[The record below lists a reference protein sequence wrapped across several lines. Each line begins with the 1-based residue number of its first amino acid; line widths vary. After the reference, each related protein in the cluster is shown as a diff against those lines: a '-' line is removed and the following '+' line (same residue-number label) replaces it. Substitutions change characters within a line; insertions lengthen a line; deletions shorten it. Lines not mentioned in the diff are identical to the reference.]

1 MRRIAL
7 LFLLASTTAYGQRNL
22 NLEETVFGSR
32 TYAPTSLV
40 SPNWIPTLNSI
51 SYLDASYQNLVSK
64 GADKNGQEEIL
75 ASKQDLENALKTQ
88 WPQETFSLRMFPYD
102 YKWKDD
108 KTISLEI
115 DGKSK
120 SYTFDFDTQHKTIS
134 NAILSDANGKN
145 KEISPD
151 RTKVAYLVDNN
162 IFLVDSDGKTIAV
175 TNDKDPGIVN
185 GSDYTHRQEFGIN
198 KGLWWS
204 PQNDQL
210 IYYRK
215 DETMVT
221 KYPLV
226 QWSTRVAETKDIYYP
241 MAGMKSEEVT
251 LVIYN
256 PSTGSKVTLLT
267 GEPKEQFLTGV
278 TWDPSGAFVYVG
290 VLNRGQNH
298 LKMNK
303 YDAKSGAL
311 IKTLFEETATTWV
324 EPQNPLTF
332 IPTNPKQFLYQSD
345 KDGFNQLYLYD
356 TDGKLIRKLGHKE
369 LIVKD
374 LLTFSS
380 KGDKVSYI
388 GVTND
393 GLDRQLF
400 EVELKSGKTTQLTT
414 ESGTHTAS
422 LNSNGTYILDQ
433 YSDLSTPNVIQLKE
447 IKSGK
452 KNILIQAQ
460 NPFQGKIN
468 TPKIDFVQLTTAD
481 GQTPLTGRIIYP
493 NDFDPNKKYPV
504 MYYLYGGSH
513 SQLVTNR
520 WLGGAGYFDIYMAQQ
535 GYIVFTMDNRGT
547 DARGRAF
554 ATATHRQLGQ
564 AEMADQMKG
573 IEFLKSKPY
582 VDKER
587 MGIFGWSFGGF
598 MTTSFMLH
606 HNEIFKAAVAGG
618 PVIDWKYYEVMYGE
632 RYMDTP
638 QDNPQGYKLTSLLD
652 KADRLKGDLLI
663 IHGAQDPVVVQQH
676 SMEFIEACIKAGKQV
691 DYFLYPTHEHNVMG
705 KDRIHMYEKIA
716 KYFDL
721 HLHSSSAN

>member
-7 LFLLASTTAYGQRNL
+7 FFLLAGSTAYGQRNL
-22 NLEETVFGSR
+22 NLEETVFGPR
-32 TYAPTSLV
+32 TYAPTSIV
-40 SPNWIPTLNSI
+40 SPSWVPTSNKI
-51 SYLDASYQNLVSK
+51 SYLDPTYQRLMHRS
-64 GADKNGQEEIL
+64 ADKNGLEEVIIN
-75 ASKQDLENALKTQ
+75 KQDLENALKIQ

-102 YKWKDD
+102 YKWKDS
-108 KTISLEI
+108 KTLTLEI
-115 DGKSK
+115 TGKSK
-120 SYTFDFDTQHKTIS
+120 SYLFDFDTQQKTIS
-134 NAILSDANGKN
+134 NAVSSDIDAKN
-145 KEISPD
+145 REVSPD
-151 RTKVAYLVDNN
+151 RSKIAYLIDNN
-162 IFLVDSDGKTIAV
+162 IFVVDASGKTVSITTDQDA
-175 TNDKDPGIVN
+175 GIVN

-210 IYYRK
+210 LYYRK

-221 KYPLV
+221 KYPLI
-226 QWSTRVAETKDIYYP
+226 QWSPRVAQAKDIYYP

-251 LVIYN
+251 LVIHDL
-256 PSTGSKVTLLT
+256 STGAKLTLQT
-267 GEPKEQFLTGV
+267 GEPKEQFLTSV
-278 TWDPSGAFVYVG
+278 TWDPSGSFVYVG
-290 VLNRGQNH
+290 VLNRGQDH

-303 YDAKSGAL
+303 YDAKTGRL
-311 IKTLFEETATTWV
+311 VKTLFEETASTWV
-324 EPQNPLTF
+324 EPQTPLTF
-332 IPTNPKQFLYQSD
+332 LPTNPRQFLYQTD
-345 KDGFNQLYLYD
+345 KDGFNQLFLYD
-356 TDGKLIRKLGHKE
+356 IEGNLIRKLGSQN
-369 LIVKD
+369 LIVKE
-374 LLTFSS
+374 LLGFSA

-388 GVTND
+388 GVTSD

-400 EVELKSGKTTQLTT
+400 QVELKSGKTTQITT
-414 ESGTHTAS
+414 EPGTHTAS
-422 LNSNGTYILDQ
+422 INSAGTYILDQ
-433 YSDLSTPNVIQLKE
+433 YSNLNTPNVIQLKE
-447 IKSGK
+447 IKSEK
-452 KNILIQAQ
+452 KNVLIQAA
-460 NPFQGKIN
+460 NPFIGKIN
-468 TPKIDFVQLTTAD
+468 TPNIEFVQLTTAD

-554 ATATHRQLGQ
+554 AAATHRQLGQ

-573 IEFLKSKPY
+573 IEYLRSKPY
-582 VDKER
+582 VDQER

-606 HNEIFKAAVAGG
+606 HNDIFKAAVAGG

-638 QDNPQGYKLTSLLD
+638 QKNPEGYKLTSLLD
-652 KADRLKGDLLI
+652 KADRLKGNLLI

-691 DYFLYPTHEHNVMG
+691 DYFLYPTHEHNVIG

-716 KYFDL
+716 RYFDQ
-721 HLHSSSAN
+721 HLQQ

>member
-7 LFLLASTTAYGQRNL
+7 FFLLAGSTAYGQRNL
-22 NLEETVFGSR
+22 NLEETVFGPR
-32 TYAPTSLV
+32 TYAPTSIV
-40 SPNWIPTLNSI
+40 SPSWVPTSNKI
-51 SYLDASYQNLVSK
+51 SYLDPTYQRLMHRS
-64 GADKNGQEEIL
+64 ADKNGLEEVIIN
-75 ASKQDLENALKTQ
+75 KQDLENALKIQ

-102 YKWKDD
+102 YKWKDS
-108 KTISLEI
+108 KTLTLEI
-115 DGKSK
+115 TGKSK
-120 SYTFDFDTQHKTIS
+120 SYLFDFDTQQKTIS
-134 NAILSDANGKN
+134 NAVSSDIDAKN
-145 KEISPD
+145 REVSPD
-151 RTKVAYLVDNN
+151 RSKIAYLIDNN
-162 IFLVDSDGKTIAV
+162 IFVVDASGKTVSITTDQDA
-175 TNDKDPGIVN
+175 GIVN

-210 IYYRK
+210 LYYRK

-221 KYPLV
+221 KYPLI
-226 QWSTRVAETKDIYYP
+226 QWSPRVAQAKDIYYP

-251 LVIYN
+251 LVIHDL
-256 PSTGSKVTLLT
+256 STGAKLTLQT
-267 GEPKEQFLTGV
+267 GEPKEQFLTSV
-278 TWDPSGAFVYVG
+278 TWDPSGSFVYVG
-290 VLNRGQNH
+290 VLNRGQDH

-303 YDAKSGAL
+303 YDAKTGRL
-311 IKTLFEETATTWV
+311 VKTLFEETASTWV
-324 EPQNPLTF
+324 EPQTPLTF
-332 IPTNPKQFLYQSD
+332 LPTNPRQFLYQTD
-345 KDGFNQLYLYD
+345 KDGFNQLFLYD
-356 TDGKLIRKLGHKE
+356 IEGNLIRKLGSQN
-369 LIVKD
+369 LIVKE
-374 LLTFSS
+374 LLGFSA

-388 GVTND
+388 GVTSD

-400 EVELKSGKTTQLTT
+400 QVELKSGKTTQITT
-414 ESGTHTAS
+414 EPGTHTAS
-422 LNSNGTYILDQ
+422 INSAGTYILDQ
-433 YSDLSTPNVIQLKE
+433 YSNLNTPNVIQLKE
-447 IKSGK
+447 IKSEK
-452 KNILIQAQ
+452 KNVLIQAA
-460 NPFQGKIN
+460 NPFIGKIN
-468 TPKIDFVQLTTAD
+468 TPNIEFVQLTTAD

-554 ATATHRQLGQ
+554 AAATHRQLGQ

-573 IEFLKSKPY
+573 IEYLRSKPY
-582 VDKER
+582 VDQER

-606 HNEIFKAAVAGG
+606 HNDIFKAAVAGG

-638 QDNPQGYKLTSLLD
+638 QENPEGYKLTSLLD
-652 KADRLKGDLLI
+652 KADRLKGNLLI

-691 DYFLYPTHEHNVMG
+691 DYFLYPTHEHNVIG

-716 KYFDL
+716 RYFDQ
-721 HLHSSSAN
+721 HLQQ

>member
-7 LFLLASTTAYGQRNL
+7 FFLLASSTAYGQRNL
-22 NLEETVFGSR
+22 NLEETVFGPR
-32 TYAPTSLV
+32 TYAPTTIV
-40 SPNWIPTLNSI
+40 SPTWIPASNNI
-51 SYLDASYQNLVSK
+51 SYLDPTYQRLMHRS
-64 GADKNGQEEIL
+64 ADKNGSEEIIVN
-75 ASKQDLENALKTQ
+75 KQDLENALKAK

-102 YKWKDD
+102 YKWKDNR
-108 KTISLEI
+108 TLTLEI
-115 DGKSK
+115 NGKSK
-120 SYTFDFDTQHKTIS
+120 SYLFDFDTQQKTIS
-134 NAILSDANGKN
+134 NAVSTNTDAKN
-145 KEISPD
+145 KEVSPD
-151 RTKVAYLVDNN
+151 RSKIAYLIDNN
-162 IFLVDSDGKTIAV
+162 IFVVDASGKTVSITTDQDA
-175 TNDKDPGIVN
+175 GIVN

-210 IYYRK
+210 LYYRK

-221 KYPLV
+221 KYPLI
-226 QWSTRVAETKDIYYP
+226 QWSPRVAQAKDIYYP

-251 LVIYN
+251 LVIHN
-256 PSTGSKVTLLT
+256 LSTDAKITLQT
-267 GEPKEQFLTGV
+267 GEPKEQFLTSV
-278 TWDPSGAFVYVG
+278 TWDPSGSFVYVG
-290 VLNRGQNH
+290 VLNRGQDH

-303 YDAKSGAL
+303 YDAKTGNL
-311 IKTLFEETATTWV
+311 VKTLFEETASTWV
-324 EPQNPLTF
+324 EPQTPLTF
-332 IPTNPKQFLYQSD
+332 LPTNPRQFLYQTD
-345 KDGFNQLYLYD
+345 KDGFNQLFLYD
-356 TDGKLIRKLGHKE
+356 TEGNLIRKLGYQN
-369 LIVKD
+369 LIVKE
-374 LLTFSS
+374 LLGFSA

-388 GVTND
+388 GVTSD

-400 EVELKSGKTTQLTT
+400 QVELKSGKTTQITT
-414 ESGTHTAS
+414 EPGTHTAS
-422 LNSNGTYILDQ
+422 INSAGTYILDQ
-433 YSDLSTPNVIQLKE
+433 YSNLNTPNVIQLKE

-452 KNILIQAQ
+452 KDALIQAA
-460 NPFQGKIN
+460 NPFIGKIN
-468 TPKIDFVQLTTAD
+468 TPNIEFVQLTTAD

-513 SQLVTNR
+513 SQLVTNK

-573 IEFLKSKPY
+573 IEYLQSKPY
-582 VDKER
+582 VDQER

-606 HNEIFKAAVAGG
+606 HNDIFKTAVAGG

-632 RYMDTP
+632 RYMDSP
-638 QDNPQGYKLTSLLD
+638 QENPEGYKLTSLLD
-652 KADRLKGDLLI
+652 KADRLKGNLLI

-716 KYFDL
+716 KYFDQ
-721 HLHSSSAN
+721 HLQK